1 MLLPIEGLPLL
12 AQADAFRRRCQAEKR
27 LIGSQ
32 IHLMKPRPPVRG
44 SNRTPKGTKAPQPRR
59 EATP

>member
-44 SNRTPKGTKAPQPRR
+44 SNRTPKGFV
-59 EATP
+59 